1 MTSTYHE
8 PVMLQESIDALQI
21 KTDGTYVDVTYGG
34 GGHSKAILERLGT
47 KGRLFAFDRDEDAVN
62 NQIKDSRLTIIRHN
76 YRYLKNFLR
85 YYNAIPVDG
94 ILADL
99 GISSYQINEASRGFS
114 LRFNSSLDM
123 RMNREEGLTAADVV
137 NTYTEDKLVKIFS
150 QYGEVFNAKTLARKI
165 IAARESKKVT
175 GVDEFREAISDCAD
189 KLHETQYYAKV
200 FQALRIE
207 VNDELES
214 LKDMLAQTYG
224 ALVPKGR
231 LVVISYHSLE
241 DRLVKNMISKG
252 KFEGEAEK
260 DLFGNLLENPFKA
273 INKKPLEASEEE
285 VKRNPRSRSAKL
297 RIAERN

>member
-21 KTDGTYVDVTYGG
+21 KENGVYVDVTFGG
-34 GGHSKAILERLGT
+34 GGHSLAILERLGK
-47 KGRLFAFDRDEDAVN
+47 KGRLFAFDRDADAVQN
-62 NQIKDSRLTIIRHN
+62 EIKDNRFTLIRHN

-114 LRFNSSLDM
+114 LRFNAALDM
-123 RMNREEGLTAADVV
+123 RMNREEGMTAADVV
-137 NTYTEDKLVKIFS
+137 NTYPEEKLVRIFS

-165 IAARESKKVT
+165 ITTRQNKKVT
-175 GVDEFREAISDCAD
+175 SVDEFRTAINECAD
-189 KLHETQYYAKV
+189 KMHETQYYAKV

-214 LKDMLAQTYG
+214 LKDMLAQT
-224 ALVPKGR
+224 AQVLAMKGR

-241 DRLVKNMISKG
+241 DRLVKNMITKG
-252 KFEGEAEK
+252 KFEGEIEK
-260 DLFGNLLENPFKA
+260 DLFGNSMENPFSA
-273 INKKPLEASEEE
+273 INKRPIEAMEEE